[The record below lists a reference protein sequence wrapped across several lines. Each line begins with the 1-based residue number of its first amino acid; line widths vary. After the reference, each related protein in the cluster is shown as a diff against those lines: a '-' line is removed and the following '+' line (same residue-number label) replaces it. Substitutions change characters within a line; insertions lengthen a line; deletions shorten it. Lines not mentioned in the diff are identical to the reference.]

1 MGNNRKRGTD
11 ESVPRL
17 GLMSGDF
24 YSSSVMIHIPFRC
37 DPSRRMLPFSF
48 SFATNRLIREF
59 LTICFIRQAWILP
72 DNVN

>member
-17 GLMSGDF
+17 GLMSGVF

-48 SFATNRLIREF
+48 SFATNRLIVACETESF
-59 LTICFIRQAWILP
+59 SLP